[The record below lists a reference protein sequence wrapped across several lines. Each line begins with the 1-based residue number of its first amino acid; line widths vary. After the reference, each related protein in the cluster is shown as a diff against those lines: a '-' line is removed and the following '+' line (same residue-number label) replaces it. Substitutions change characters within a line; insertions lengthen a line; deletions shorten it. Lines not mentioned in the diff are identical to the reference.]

1 MQGDSHYFGA
11 PITIDSEY
19 TGWKWGKANSD
30 ITMSII
36 DAYSEDFNAK
46 CQEISSSISE
56 LKECSNADR
65 DKVSSL
71 VRCTDNIL
79 TQADQLIKQ
88 MELEVRSQDASTKM
102 ALTEKMRL
110 YKDTLR
116 SHRSDFIR

>member
-1 MQGDSHYFGA
+1 
-11 PITIDSEY
+11 
-19 TGWKWGKANSD
+19 
-30 ITMSII
+30 MSII

-56 LKECSNADR
+56 LKECSSADR

-71 VRCTDNIL
+71 VRCADNIL

-88 MELEVRSQDASTKM
+88 MELEVCSQDASTKK
-102 ALTEKMRL
+102 ALKEKMRL

>member
-1 MQGDSHYFGA
+1 
-11 PITIDSEY
+11 
-19 TGWKWGKANSD
+19 
-30 ITMSII
+30 MSII

-88 MELEVRSQDASTKM
+88 MELEVRSQDASTKK